1 MRALSLQANGKKHG
15 GPVGEE
21 LSLRVSPGYIIF
33 FVLLM
38 CGMLVMLYFFFDYLG
53 KYTLARHAYVIVNIK
68 ICSVNGNKESNQ
80 FCLSVYLIIG
90 MFCLATTI
98 AVYSCFEPVIMWSY
112 EADCMS
118 CIPTLRLPRCNLYL
132 CIINM
137 ELRQVS
143 SAMLSYYETSYV

>member
-53 KYTLARHAYVIVNIK
+53 KYAWATHAYVIVTRKKYIHLMAIK
-68 ICSVNGNKESNQ
+68 NLNNFEC
-80 FCLSVYLIIG
+80 FLSVYLIIG

-112 EADCMS
+112 EAECMS

-143 SAMLSYYETSYV
+143 KMFSYAQLL